1 MNMKYQTL
9 SIFMI
14 VFAMWLVNAQEQ
26 VIDQEKLMK
35 QSEEQSIAALK
46 KEKERE
52 KQQEQKQ
59 DAKQA
64 EKKQEQQEE
73 TKQAEK
79 KQEQQEE
86 TKQDVIPPTDNA
98 SGQQLVKDG
107 VKRPVSLATMTLPVL
122 IPEGYPIRIAVMDFI
137 TGAELM
143 VGSTNV
149 HPAIQSLAKV
159 LSAKK
164 NNTLSIPL
172 GAVSL
177 GIELQK
183 LNSQLFSLVPGN
195 NGGGFENLD
204 ALQEAVLGLGVT
216 HVVFG
221 VLSDIHHAE
230 DANSGVH
237 YGGIEVS
244 RTIYSLDLNVIV
256 YDIPRRRTVLAD
268 TYTAEIA
275 ENKPFNERNINRSMF
290 ETLLKDVC
298 TMAARAIVE
307 YAEDTENPNGIKPYV
322 KNK

>member
-1 MNMKYQTL
+1 MTYKTL

-14 VFAMWLVNAQEQ
+14 VFAMCMVNAQEQ
-26 VIDQEKLMK
+26 TTDEEALRK
-35 QSEEQSIAALK
+35 QAARSISALK
-46 KEKERE
+46 EEKER
-52 KQQEQKQ
+52 
-59 DAKQA
+59 
-64 EKKQEQQEE
+64 
-73 TKQAEK
+73 
-79 KQEQQEE
+79 EQQEE

-98 SGQQLVKDG
+98 SGQQLEKDG

-149 HPAIQSLAKV
+149 PHAIQTLAKV

-183 LNSQLFSLVPGN
+183 LNSQLFSIIPGN

-221 VLSDIHHAE
+221 VLSDIHHSE

-237 YGGIEVS
+237 YGGVKVS

-256 YDIPRRRTVLAD
+256 YDIPRRKTVLAD

-275 ENKPFNERNINRSMF
+275 ENKPFNERNINNSMF

-298 TMAARAIVE
+298 TIAARSIVE
-307 YAEDTENPNGIKPYV
+307 YAEDTEKNNGIKPYV
-322 KNK
+322 KIK